1 MESKYKNLLN
11 EYKENCK
18 LHEEQTLKR
27 NYTKSDFYIK
37 KNIKIIKKIKEK
49 GILEEFLSELL
60 IEENIYIKC
69 SAAIESIRN
78 QLFIDKCRKIL
89 ENIGALN
96 DEQYRNVSINAKWF
110 LSSLE
115 LDAENN

>member
-37 KNIKIIKKIKEK
+37 KNIKNK
-49 GILEEFLSELL
+49 
-60 IEENIYIKC
+60 
-69 SAAIESIRN
+69 
-78 QLFIDKCRKIL
+78 
-89 ENIGALN
+89 
-96 DEQYRNVSINAKWF
+96 
-110 LSSLE
+110 
-115 LDAENN
+115 